1 MTDSLLVS
9 KAKTG
14 DSSAWADL
22 IKKYSAFVE
31 AKSKN
36 YSTNNN
42 IDEKDLYQEGMI
54 GLISAVHSF
63 DENREAEFKT
73 YAETVICN
81 QMLSALRNANS
92 KKNLPLSTYVSIEE
106 DDEFV
111 SPTPSPEEAFLLN
124 EELELV
130 NGFIENSLSK
140 KPISFPSFFW
150 FRIISQRREGK
161 RRKLC
166 AEPTP
171 SQRRLFPISPN
182 PRHWMR

>member
-63 DENREAEFKT
+63 DENRKTEFKT

-130 NGFIENSLSK
+130 NGFIENNLSK
-140 KPISFPSFFW
+140 TEAKVFKLHSAGFSYGEIAEILDCSEKSVDNAIQRIRKKIKNYKPF
-150 FRIISQRREGK
+150 
-161 RRKLC
+161 
-166 AEPTP
+166 
-171 SQRRLFPISPN
+171 
-182 PRHWMR
+182 